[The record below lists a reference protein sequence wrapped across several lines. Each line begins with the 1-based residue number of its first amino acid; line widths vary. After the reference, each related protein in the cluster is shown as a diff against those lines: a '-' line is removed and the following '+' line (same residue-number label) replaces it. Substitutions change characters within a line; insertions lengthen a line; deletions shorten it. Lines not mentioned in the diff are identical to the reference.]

1 MEIKQNEKDKKSKRY
16 LLILIGILTALNIG
30 IGYNLW
36 NKNKKQEVQITELTA
51 DKVQLEKDLQE
62 EIAKFEQLSSENQ
75 DLKGQLQ
82 EQNAALNEKINQIKV
97 LLKKGKLS
105 ESDYKKAK
113 AEIAELRSQIDNYK
127 AEIDELKRQVQQL
140 TDENSGLNQE
150 LGSEK
155 AKSAEQAKTIE
166 SKNRTISL
174 AKRLNAGSISA
185 VGVRERKV
193 FGKKEVETNKA
204 GRTEEVRVKFV
215 LNKNEIS
222 DAGEKEIY
230 VKIIGPDGAPIANK
244 VQTTKV
250 DGTETLYT
258 EKKIVD
264 YQNEKLEATVY
275 CKKQGDY
282 PKGTYTI
289 EIFTEGY
296 KIGTTQLILK

>member
-16 LLILIGILTALNIG
+16 LLILIGILAALNIG

-185 VGVRERKV
+185 IGVRERKV

>member
-16 LLILIGILTALNIG
+16 LLILIGILAALNVG

-105 ESDYKKAK
+105 EADYKKAK

-155 AKSAEQAKTIE
+155 ALTAEQARTIE

-204 GRTEEVRVKFV
+204 NRTEEVRVKFV

-250 DGTETLYT
+250 DGTETLFT

-296 KIGTTQLILK
+296 KIGTTQMILK

>member
-1 MEIKQNEKDKKSKRY
+1 
-16 LLILIGILTALNIG
+16 
-30 IGYNLW
+30 
-36 NKNKKQEVQITELTA
+36 
-51 DKVQLEKDLQE
+51 
-62 EIAKFEQLSSENQ
+62 
-75 DLKGQLQ
+75 
-82 EQNAALNEKINQIKV
+82 
-97 LLKKGKLS
+97 
-105 ESDYKKAK
+105 
-113 AEIAELRSQIDNYK
+113 
-127 AEIDELKRQVQQL
+127 L

-185 VGVRERKV
+185 GGVRERKV

>member
-16 LLILIGILTALNIG
+16 LLILIGILAALNVG

-105 ESDYKKAK
+105 ETDYKKAK
-113 AEIAELRSQIDNYK
+113 SEIAELRSQIENYK

-150 LGSEK
+150 LGTER
-155 AKSAEQAKTIE
+155 ALTAEQARTIE

-193 FGKKEVETNKA
+193 FGKKEVETLKA
-204 GRTEEVRVKFV
+204 NRTEEVRVKFI

-250 DGTETLYT
+250 DGTETLFT
-258 EKKIVD
+258 EKKIID

-296 KIGTTQLILK
+296 KIGTTQMILK

>member
-16 LLILIGILTALNIG
+16 LLILIGILAALNIG

-51 DKVQLEKDLQE
+51 DKVLLEKDLQE

-82 EQNAALNEKINQIKV
+82 EQNAALSEKINQIKV

-185 VGVRERKV
+185 IGVRERKV

-258 EKKIVD
+258 EKKMVD

-282 PKGTYTI
+282 PKGTYTV

>member
-16 LLILIGILTALNIG
+16 LLILIGILAALNIG

-113 AEIAELRSQIDNYK
+113 AEIAELKSQIDNYK

-185 VGVRERKV
+185 IGVRERKV

>member
-16 LLILIGILTALNIG
+16 LLILIGILAALNIG

-51 DKVQLEKDLQE
+51 DKVLLEKDLQE

-82 EQNAALNEKINQIKV
+82 EQNAALSEKINQIKV

-185 VGVRERKV
+185 IGVRERKV

>member
-16 LLILIGILTALNIG
+16 LLILIGILAALNIG

-36 NKNKKQEVQITELTA
+36 NKNKKQEVQITELSA

-105 ESDYKKAK
+105 EADYKKAK

-155 AKSAEQAKTIE
+155 ALTAEQARTIE

-185 VGVRERKV
+185 IGVRERKV

-204 GRTEEVRVKFV
+204 GRTEEIRVKFV

-258 EKKIVD
+258 EKKMVD

-282 PKGTYTI
+282 PKGTYTV

>member
-16 LLILIGILTALNIG
+16 LLILIGILAALNIG

-51 DKVQLEKDLQE
+51 DKVLLEKDLQE

-82 EQNAALNEKINQIKV
+82 EQNAALSEKINQIKV

-113 AEIAELRSQIDNYK
+113 AEIAELRSQIDSYK

-185 VGVRERKV
+185 IGVRERKV

>member
-16 LLILIGILTALNIG
+16 LLILIGILAALNIG

>member
-16 LLILIGILTALNIG
+16 LLILIGILAALNIG

-62 EIAKFEQLSSENQ
+62 EIAKFELLSSENQ

>member
-1 MEIKQNEKDKKSKRY
+1 VLFRS
-16 LLILIGILTALNIG
+16 G

-62 EIAKFEQLSSENQ
+62 EIAKFELLSSENQ

-185 VGVRERKV
+185 IGVRERKV

>member
-16 LLILIGILTALNIG
+16 LLILIGILAALNIG

-62 EIAKFEQLSSENQ
+62 EIAKFELLSSENQ

-185 VGVRERKV
+185 IGVRERKV

>member
-16 LLILIGILTALNIG
+16 LLILIGILAALNIG

-36 NKNKKQEVQITELTA
+36 NKNKKQEVQITELSA

-62 EIAKFEQLSSENQ
+62 EIAKFELLSSENQ

-105 ESDYKKAK
+105 EADYKKAK

-155 AKSAEQAKTIE
+155 ALTAEQARTIE

-185 VGVRERKV
+185 IGVRERKV

-204 GRTEEVRVKFV
+204 GRTEEIRVKFV

-258 EKKIVD
+258 EKKMVD